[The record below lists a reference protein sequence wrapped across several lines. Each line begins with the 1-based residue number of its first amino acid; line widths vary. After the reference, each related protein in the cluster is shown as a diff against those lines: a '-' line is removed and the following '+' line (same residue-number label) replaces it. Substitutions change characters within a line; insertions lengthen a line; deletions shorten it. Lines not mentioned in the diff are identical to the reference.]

1 MLNISLTDSF
11 LDSAKGLKPIFFN
24 FQALPPDIGNV
35 IQAHHPGSITV
46 TRWTLLPTQV
56 TIGEPLI
63 QIFLLLDINK
73 VQGPGIRIPICHP
86 HGIDL
91 GTRALILTSPHQ
103 GGNSG
108 PDLLI
113 LICLHLEGVSLWER
127 RQEFSGAVSQVTPV
141 FHRCASP
148 RDLKPEEDEVA
159 LQSIV
164 NQFTGPLELFLLSE
178 GRTAFKPAQMNLQI
192 QVS

>member
-1 MLNISLTDSF
+1 MNAEHQPD
-11 LDSAKGLKPIFFN
+11 LKPIFFN

-46 TRWTLLPTQV
+46 TCWTLLPTQV

-141 FHRCASP
+141 FHLCKSQRSQARGGRGSSP
-148 RDLKPEEDEVA
+148 KHSKSVHRTPRA
-159 LQSIV
+159 LSS
-164 NQFTGPLELFLLSE
+164 L
-178 GRTAFKPAQMNLQI
+178 
-192 QVS
+192 

>member
-1 MLNISLTDSF
+1 MIPLTWLLVSLIHCPEPKAVQPQKERLAKLLPIGRGQDHLIHHSQRTASMSVIQTSLLHEKSKQNPILEISNMT
-11 LDSAKGLKPIFFN
+11 LK
-24 FQALPPDIGNV
+24 ALPPDIGNV

-46 TRWTLLPTQV
+46 TCWTLLPTQV

-127 RQEFSGAVSQVTPV
+127 RLHTCILG
-141 FHRCASP
+141 
-148 RDLKPEEDEVA
+148 LK
-159 LQSIV
+159 L
-164 NQFTGPLELFLLSE
+164 GWC
-178 GRTAFKPAQMNLQI
+178 
-192 QVS
+192 